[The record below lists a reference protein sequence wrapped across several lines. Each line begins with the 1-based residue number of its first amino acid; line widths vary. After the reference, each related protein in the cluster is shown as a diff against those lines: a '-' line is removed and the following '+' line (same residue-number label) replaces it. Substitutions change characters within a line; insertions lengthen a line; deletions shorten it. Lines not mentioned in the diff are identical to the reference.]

1 MFRVVCWLF
10 PAELPAASTAS
21 TASVG
26 FTVAAISG
34 TATPSTQHHGACA
47 AAATA
52 ASAQSEAEAAA
63 AATATAHP
71 EGRCAFCAASGA
83 TTAAIARGASA
94 ATAAAIAQAA
104 DV

>member
-26 FTVAAISG
+26 FTVAAVSG

-52 ASAQSEAEAAA
+52 AAAQSEAEAAA
-63 AATATAHP
+63 AAATAHP

-83 TTAAIARGASA
+83 TTASIARGASA